1 MRLQTSI
8 EGPRT
13 MSLLP
18 IRSRSNLLGRA
29 VITAVAAT
37 VLFGAAADA
46 RCTRLGFSVNDYGK
60 DGPTNDAKKLLDTY
74 IAKWASDNGIKKYT
88 TGKKNVTCELYLD
101 VGLFDEHTCKAE
113 ASVCWE
119 GGPAVTTT
127 PVTPAGSVAKPAKA
141 SPKPAATQPKTA
153 PATPATKPDAPKA
166 KAASLE

>member
-1 MRLQTSI
+1 MI
-8 EGPRT
+8 FP
-13 MSLLP
+13 P
-18 IRSRSNLLGRA
+18 FRSRPNRIA
-29 VITAVAAT
+29 RIVVATAGAT
-37 VLFGAAADA
+37 MLFVGAADA

-60 DGPTNDAKKLLDTY
+60 EGPINDAKKLLDTY
-74 IAKWASDNGIKKYT
+74 IAKWAKDNGIKSYT

-127 PVTPAGSVAKPAKA
+127 PTAPAGTAAKPAKA
-141 SPKPAATQPKTA
+141 APKPASTQPKAAPTA
-153 PATPATKPDAPKA
+153 PASKPDAPKA